1 MVHRI
6 GDSDE
11 PYDPEKLKV
20 VGECQ
25 TLEKDYLRLTA
36 APEPSSVRPEDV
48 LKRYM
53 TILVEKWNSGA
64 IEELVKAKYNHRSA
78 AFSPEELQEESYLY
92 VCSQLKAVRQD
103 LTVQHIV
110 NNFTVEVYE
119 THARIALE
127 CGDMNEYNQCQ
138 TQLYQFYERGLRG
151 HEAEFV
157 AYRILYYVQ
166 LLGNAKYGLGS
177 SDLNRT
183 LQEITSEHKKDPA
196 IQHALKVRQ
205 AVQTEQ
211 WLTLLRDLVRA
222 TPNKGA
228 YLLALMV
235 PAWRI
240 HYLQTIC
247 KAYRPHIPVVVVLQW
262 LGFECTEANELK
274 NEEGWEGGIHFLR
287 DVQCVLLA
295 GDGKTVLKEENDFD
309 DTGHIL
315 LRPGDGLLLDSAK
328 TKPIARGDLAA
339 LL

>member
-1 MVHRI
+1 MTQTLASVAQLCPHSTIVVGRGLGYNGPASAGNTAKDKERETDWDGASTKRRRTNRGSTGIYGPGKTAISAGVLSQRRERFARKLAGGGSLGGPSPSSTEMVHRI

-138 TQLYQFYERGLRG
+138 TQLYQFYEKGCGATRPSLSLT
-151 HEAEFV
+151 
-157 AYRILYYVQ
+157 AYCTMF
-166 LLGNAKYGLGS
+166 S
-177 SDLNRT
+177 SG
-183 LQEITSEHKKDPA
+183 Q
-196 IQHALKVRQ
+196 RQ
-205 AVQTEQ
+205 V
-211 WLTLLRDLVRA
+211 WIR
-222 TPNKGA
+222 
-228 YLLALMV
+228 
-235 PAWRI
+235 
-240 HYLQTIC
+240 
-247 KAYRPHIPVVVVLQW
+247 
-262 LGFECTEANELK
+262 
-274 NEEGWEGGIHFLR
+274 
-287 DVQCVLLA
+287 
-295 GDGKTVLKEENDFD
+295 
-309 DTGHIL
+309 L
-315 LRPGDGLLLDSAK
+315 LRPE
-328 TKPIARGDLAA
+328 
-339 LL
+339 